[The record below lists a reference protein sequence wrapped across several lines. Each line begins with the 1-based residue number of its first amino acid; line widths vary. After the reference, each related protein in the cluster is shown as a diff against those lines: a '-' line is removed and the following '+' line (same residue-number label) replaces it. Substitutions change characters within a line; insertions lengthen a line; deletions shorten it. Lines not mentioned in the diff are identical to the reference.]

1 MTESTSTARPARPA
15 TSRRQQLLD
24 LAAEMFARRGFH
36 GVSVTDLG
44 AAAGISGPALYK
56 HFPSK
61 DAMLAEMLV
70 SISEELLSVGRARAA
85 SAAETGDVR
94 SALAALV
101 GWHVDFAL
109 AHKALIIVQ
118 DRDWSSLPDEAREK
132 VRGLQRDYVDLW
144 STTLQ
149 GLHPELTLDRARATV
164 HATFGLINSTPRSA
178 RVPDEEMRD
187 LLAEMAMRALD
198 A

>member
-1 MTESTSTARPARPA
+1 MTDSAATATPRTP
-15 TSRRQQLLD
+15 RRQQLLD
-24 LAAEMFARRGFH
+24 VAAEMFARRGFH

-61 DAMLAEMLV
+61 DAILAEMLV
-70 SISEELLSVGRARAA
+70 AISEELLSVGRGRARAA
-85 SAAETGDVR
+85 EEGDAR
-94 SALAALV
+94 AALAALV

-118 DRDWSSLPDEAREK
+118 DRDWSSLPDDARET
-132 VRGLQRDYVDLW
+132 VRRLQRDYVDLW
-144 STTLQ
+144 TSTLQ
-149 GLHPELTLDRARATV
+149 RLHPEVTVDRARATV

-178 RVPDEEMRD
+178 RVPEDEMRE

-198 A
+198 AA